1 MTPAKTYRANAAAQR
16 EAASA
21 SSLANR
27 REMHARAAE
36 TWDAMAEA
44 TEDTATRAAVNFAA
58 KASN

>member
-21 SSLANR
+21 SSLANH

-36 TWDAMAEA
+36 TWDAMA
-44 TEDTATRAAVNFAA
+44 EDTATRAAVNFAA